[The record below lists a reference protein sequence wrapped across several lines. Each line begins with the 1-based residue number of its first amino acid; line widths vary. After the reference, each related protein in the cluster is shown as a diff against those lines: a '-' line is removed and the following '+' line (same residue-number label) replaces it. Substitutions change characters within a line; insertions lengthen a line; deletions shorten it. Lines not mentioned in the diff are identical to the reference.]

1 MLEWRQVTVILFF
14 FAVCS
19 GIILYSSKVSIDDDF
34 NQSKRDLKNKTPEQE
49 SYFKIASLYLFKNDQ
64 DQLYLA
70 SDELMIDNISKRSSF
85 VKPKGFFYTKDR
97 DQVFYESLR
106 GLYRPDDSAV
116 VFQEEVD
123 IKAGASFLKSQL
135 ATYLLNKDFFV
146 SEGNVQTE
154 TKDLKT
160 GDKIL
165 INAPLVH
172 AWPKSKRSDY
182 EGGVKGQI
190 RRKRPY
196 EPDVYFASNSIYLDM
211 NLNQIRLEGDV
222 DIKRQDVV
230 ATSRRGEIYLD
241 NQSKRLKYYT
251 LFDDVKVIEKLKIN
265 ENQLIER
272 KAFGE
277 KLEGI
282 ISEDKLILTGS
293 PKVLQEDDVVKGNK
307 ITLRENNEVI
317 EVEDASS
324 NFTVK
329 KKGP

>member
-1 MLEWRQVTVILFF
+1 M
-14 FAVCS
+14 
-19 GIILYSSKVSIDDDF
+19 
-34 NQSKRDLKNKTPEQE
+34 
-49 SYFKIASLYLFKNDQ
+49 
-64 DQLYLA
+64 
-70 SDELMIDNISKRSSF
+70 M
-85 VKPKGFFYTKDR
+85 
-97 DQVFYESLR
+97 
-106 GLYRPDDSAV
+106 
-116 VFQEEVD
+116 
-123 IKAGASFLKSQL
+123 
-135 ATYLLNKDFFV
+135 NKDFFI

-154 TKDLKT
+154 TKDIKT
-160 GDKIL
+160 GDRIL
-165 INAPLVH
+165 IDSPLVH

-190 RRKRPY
+190 KRKRPY
-196 EPDVYFASNSIYLDM
+196 EPDVFFSSNSIYLDM
-211 NLNQIRLEGDV
+211 NLSLIRLEGEV

-241 NQSKRLKYYT
+241 NQSKKLKYYT
-251 LFDDVKVIEKLKIN
+251 LFDDVKVVEKLKIN